1 MIIIFFDLGDTLVR
15 QSSTSSYELIPGALK
30 ALQEIHSMKDA
41 DNNLPIMGLI
51 IDAHRR
57 EEAPLSETEKEQKKS
72 WILDILKKT
81 NIKQLFEPIETYV
94 TLSSDIDFTK
104 SQNFKGFIDIAL
116 NKVNKN
122 NEYENTV
129 FITEDKEHISLAKS
143 IGIKTIQITNK
154 NNSDLLDDEINA
166 LSQLSIKIKKFI
178 EGK

>member
-1 MIIIFFDLGDTLVR
+1 
-15 QSSTSSYELIPGALK
+15 
-30 ALQEIHSMKDA
+30 
-41 DNNLPIMGLI
+41 
-51 IDAHRR
+51 
-57 EEAPLSETEKEQKKS
+57 
-72 WILDILKKT
+72 LDILKKT

-94 TLSSDIDFTK
+94 TLSSDIGFTK

-122 NEYENTV
+122 DEYEISV

-178 EGK
+178 DDN